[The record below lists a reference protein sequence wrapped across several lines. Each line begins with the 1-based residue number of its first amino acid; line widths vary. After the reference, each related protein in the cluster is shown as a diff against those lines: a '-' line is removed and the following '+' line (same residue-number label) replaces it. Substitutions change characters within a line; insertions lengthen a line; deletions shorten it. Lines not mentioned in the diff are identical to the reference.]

1 MKNLKLK
8 KPKII
13 KKLEKRIKVF
23 LKRRP
28 HRSFKLTR
36 RRDYNRELKLPK
48 YFSFGKSVWLTMWSN
63 RKMFGLLALFYGLLT
78 IFMVGIGSQDTYN
91 TLRDTLNTTGGSYF
105 SGGWGEIGKAGL
117 LFISTAT
124 GSLSSGLSDV
134 QGVYAG
140 IIILLSWLTGIWL
153 LRNILAG
160 NKVKFRDG
168 LYNSGSPIV
177 STFLVVLL
185 FVVQLLPAALAIVA
199 YGAASTSGLLE
210 SGIAAMLFWIV
221 AGLLV
226 VLSLYWITSTFFALI
241 IVTLPGMY
249 PMEAIRTAGDLVVG
263 RRFRILLRLL
273 WMLIIT
279 ALVWAIVMIPL
290 ILFDGW
296 IKGVWTAVANV
307 PFIPFVL
314 LIMSA
319 ISMIWIM
326 CYIYLLYR
334 KVIADEADPA

>member
-1 MKNLKLK
+1 MKKSKLK
-8 KPKII
+8 KPKMI
-13 KKLEKRIKVF
+13 KKLEKRMKAF

-36 RRDYNRELKLPK
+36 RRDYKRELKLPK

-63 RKMFGLLALFYGLLT
+63 RKMFGFLALFYGLLT

-91 TLRDTLNTTGGSYF
+91 TLKDTLNTTGSNYF

-117 LFISTAT
+117 LFVSTAT

-134 QGVYAG
+134 QGVYAV

-153 LRNILAG
+153 LRNVLAG
-160 NKVKFRDG
+160 HKVKFRDG
-168 LYNSGSPIV
+168 LYSSGSPII

-185 FVVQLLPAALAIVA
+185 FIVQLLPAALALVA
-199 YGAASTSGLLE
+199 YSAASTSGLLE
-210 SGIAAMLFWIV
+210 SGVAAMLFWVV
-221 AGLLV
+221 AGLLI

-241 IVTLPGMY
+241 IITLPGMY
-249 PMEAIRTAGDLVVG
+249 PMEAIRTASDLVVG

-273 WMLIIT
+273 WMVLIMVV
-279 ALVWAIVMIPL
+279 VWAIVMIPL

-296 IKGVWTAVANV
+296 IKGLWTAIANV
-307 PFIPFVL
+307 PFIPFIL
-314 LIMSA
+314 LIMST
-319 ISMIWIM
+319 ISIIWII
-326 CYIYLLYR
+326 CYVYLLYR
-334 KVIADEADPA
+334 KVIANEVDPA